1 MVPPNL
7 YVSFEPT
14 ITFLVLLEIIIVQ
27 LQTQLSTYNT
37 VNT

>member
-1 MVPPNL
+1 MVTPNL
-7 YVSFEPT
+7 YVSFEPK
-14 ITFLVLLEIIIVQ
+14 ITFLVLLEIVIVQ